1 MASSYRVKICG
12 VNSPA
17 AYRAVVDA
25 GADYLGFVFFPAS
38 PRAIT
43 PAQAGA
49 LCAGQPGGPQRVG
62 LFVDPTTAEI
72 TQALAQVPLDILQI
86 HAPAHAIAAVKSH
99 FHLPVWQAL
108 GVATAR
114 DFPAPDNPADGYVVE
129 ATPPK
134 GATRPGGNAVCADWS
149 LLARWGG
156 EEFLLLACGLTAE
169 NVAGALRITGAPGA
183 DVSSGVEL
191 APGIKSVEKI
201 AAFVAAVRT

>member
-1 MASSYRVKICG
+1 MASPLRVKICG

-43 PAQAGA
+43 PAQARA
-49 LCAGQPGGPQRVG
+49 LCAGQPSGPQRVG
-62 LFVDPTTAEI
+62 LFVDPTPAEI

-86 HAPAHAIAAVKSH
+86 HAPMPAIADIKSR

-108 GVATAR
+108 GVTTAQ
-114 DFPAPDNPADGYVVE
+114 DFPTPDAPADGYVVE
-129 ATPPK
+129 AKPPA
-134 GATRPGGNAVCADWS
+134 GATRPGGNAHRADWG
-149 LLARWGG
+149 LLADWGG
-156 EEFLLLACGLTAE
+156 EKFWLLAGGLTAE

-183 DVSSGVEL
+183 DVSSGVES
-191 APGIKSVEKI
+191 APGVKSAEKI
-201 AAFVAAVRT
+201 VAFVAAVRG